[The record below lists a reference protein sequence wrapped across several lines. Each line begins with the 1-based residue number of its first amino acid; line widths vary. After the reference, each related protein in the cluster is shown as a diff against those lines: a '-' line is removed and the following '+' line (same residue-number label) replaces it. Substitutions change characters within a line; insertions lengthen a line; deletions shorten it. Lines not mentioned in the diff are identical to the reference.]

1 MQSSGSTSDA
11 GVNAPRERN
20 GRSEPDGAASGAATG
35 AASAHATQIAGG
47 AQGTQAATATPLV
60 PFTDVK
66 PAAVAAPAP
75 PLPPKAPLRVG
86 AVPQTFYNPTRII
99 FAEGAAGEIGPHA
112 AQLGAK
118 RVMVI
123 SDPGV
128 VRAGLTAPV
137 VDSIANAGLDA
148 EVYQQVEPD
157 PRIEIVE
164 RALQAFHDHECDLFV
179 AVGGGSSM
187 DTAKAAAILATNPGR
202 LRSYEGWEKFP
213 NQPAPLFAVPTTVGT
228 ASEVTPFLV
237 ITDSEAKFKFTIG
250 SPLAAP
256 RIAFLDPLL
265 VLGLPGNVTA
275 ATGMD
280 ALTHAIESYTSL
292 LSTPISEGLALHA
305 IRLLAGNIR
314 AAVANSANV
323 QAMTAMLIGANV
335 AGLAFSN
342 TRLGNVHAMAHPLG
356 AFWHIPHGV
365 ANALMLPHVMEF
377 NTPACP
383 TKMVEIAQ
391 ALGEPVATL
400 AAAGATE
407 YDLALRA
414 AAAVRRLETDIGIP
428 ASLSDLGVDKASI
441 PDMAQDAMKSANI
454 AINPRKTTI
463 NEIIGLFERAW

>member
-1 MQSSGSTSDA
+1 MATRTQSRGTTTATTSSTS
-11 GVNAPRERN
+11 RRN
-20 GRSEPDGAASGAATG
+20 GRAAGNGAARK
-35 AASAHATQIAGG
+35 
-47 AQGTQAATATPLV
+47 AATATPVL
-60 PFTDVK
+60 PFTDVQA
-66 PAAVAAPAP
+66 PAATPAP
-75 PLPPKAPLRVG
+75 PLPPKAPLRTG

-99 FAEGAAGEIGPHA
+99 FSEGAAGEVGPHA
-112 AQLGAK
+112 ARLGAK
-118 RVMVI
+118 RVMVV

-128 VRAGLTAPV
+128 VRAGLTEPV
-137 VDSIANAGLDA
+137 VKSITGAGLGA
-148 EVYQQVEPD
+148 EVYSDVEPD

-164 RALQAFHDHECDLFV
+164 AALEAFTKQQCDLLV
-179 AVGGGSSM
+179 AVGGGSAM
-187 DTAKAAAILATNPGR
+187 DTAKATAILATNPGK
-202 LRSYEGWEKFP
+202 LRSYEGWEKFEKAP
-213 NQPAPLFAVPTTVGT
+213 TPLFAVPTTVGT

-237 ITDSEAKFKFTIG
+237 ITDKEAKFKFTIG
-250 SPLAAP
+250 SPQAAP

-305 IRLLAGNIR
+305 IRLLSANIR
-314 AAVANSANV
+314 AAVANSHNV
-323 QAMTAMLIGANV
+323 QAMTGMLAGANV

-377 NTPACP
+377 NALACP
-383 TKMVEIAQ
+383 VKMIEVAQ
-391 ALGEPVATL
+391 AMGEPVATL
-400 AAAGATE
+400 AGAGTTE
-407 YDLALRA
+407 YDLGLRA
-414 AAAVRRLETDIGIP
+414 AAAVRKLESDIGIP
-428 ASLSDLGVDKASI
+428 ARLRDLGVDKASI

-463 NEIIGLFERAW
+463 NEIIGLFEKAY